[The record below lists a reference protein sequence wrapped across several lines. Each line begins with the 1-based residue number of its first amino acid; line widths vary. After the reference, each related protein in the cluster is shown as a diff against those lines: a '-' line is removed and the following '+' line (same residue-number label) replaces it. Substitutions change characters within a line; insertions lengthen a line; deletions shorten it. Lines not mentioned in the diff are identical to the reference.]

1 MTTLA
6 SKTSR
11 AKRRQSTFARLQNA
25 ALKARPVALFLV
37 STIVSV
43 GIAMFVQYMYMCP
56 QNDYNDSLREQLLKK
71 RQQNAIARMV
81 QQTKPQFLQE
91 FRRVINNFTTAR
103 ELLPSEAEISNVLE
117 SIQQMA
123 HTNGVRVT
131 MFDASKPGAKST
143 NPAAA
148 QPPAPGANPTPAQ
161 VTLNERVIPAQIQG
175 SHANVVRFLNAIS
188 RFQRIIYVR
197 EFSIT
202 SLEREETVNLTLVT
216 YDAPTSGILPPMPTE
231 LRDQFQSQGMPS
243 SPSRS
248 RP

>member
-1 MTTLA
+1 MTTVA
-6 SKTSR
+6 SKR
-11 AKRRQSTFARLQNA
+11 AKRRQSIVDRVRTA
-25 ALKARPVALFLV
+25 ALKSRPVSLFLI
-37 STIVSV
+37 STVVSV
-43 GIAMFVQYMYMCP
+43 GIALLLQYMYMAP

-143 NPAAA
+143 NPAAP
-148 QPPAPGANPTPAQ
+148 QTPAPSANPTPAQ

-216 YDAPTSGILPPMPTE
+216 YDAPTSGILPPIPSE
-231 LRDQFQSQGMPS
+231 LRDEFQSQGKTALLTK
-243 SPSRS
+243 
-248 RP
+248 

>member
-1 MTTLA
+1 MTTVA
-6 SKTSR
+6 SKR
-11 AKRRQSTFARLQNA
+11 AKRRQSIFDRVRTA
-25 ALKARPVALFLV
+25 ALKSRPVSLFFI
-37 STIVSV
+37 STVVSV
-43 GIAMFVQYMYMCP
+43 GVALLLQYMYMSP
-56 QNDYNDSLREQLLKK
+56 QNDYNDWLREQLLKK

-103 ELLPSEAEISNVLE
+103 ELLPSEAEISNVMD

-148 QPPAPGANPTPAQ
+148 PSPAPSSNPTPAQ

-188 RFQRIIYVR
+188 RFQRIIYIR

-202 SLEREETVNLTLVT
+202 SLQREETVNLTLVT
-216 YDAPTSGILPPMPTE
+216 YDAPTSGILPPIPSE
-231 LRDQFQSQGMPS
+231 LRDEFQSQGKTALLTK
-243 SPSRS
+243 
-248 RP
+248 

>member
-1 MTTLA
+1 MTTIA
-6 SKTSR
+6 SKTAR
-11 AKRRQSTFARLQNA
+11 AKRRQSIFGRLKDS
-25 ALKARPVALFLV
+25 ALKRGPVTLFLI

-43 GIAMFVQYMYMCP
+43 GLAVLVQYMYVSR
-56 QNDYNDSLREQLLKK
+56 QNDYNDSLREQLLQK
-71 RQQNAIARMV
+71 RQQNAIARLV

-117 SIQQMA
+117 SIQLMA
-123 HTNGVRVT
+123 HSNSVRVT

-143 NPAAA
+143 NPAATQA
-148 QPPAPGANPTPAQ
+148 PAPGSNPTPAQ

-175 SHANVVRFLNAIS
+175 SHANVVRFLNAIA

-216 YDAPTSGILPPMPTE
+216 YDAPTSGILPPIPSE
-231 LRDQFQSQGMPS
+231 LRDEFQSQGKTAQLTK
-243 SPSRS
+243 
-248 RP
+248 